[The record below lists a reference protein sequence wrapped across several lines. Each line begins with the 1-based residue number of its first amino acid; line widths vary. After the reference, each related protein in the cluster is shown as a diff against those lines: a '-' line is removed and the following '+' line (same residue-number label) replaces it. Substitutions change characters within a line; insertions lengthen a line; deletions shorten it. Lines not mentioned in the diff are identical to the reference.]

1 MQGIIYDFV
10 GVIKN
15 RFFICKIYTTKLLI
29 VISKEKLLKKNFYP
43 QRKKQNGNSSTYHQ
57 TQGAWRVSLINLSN
71 FTRVHWD
78 MFQRKVYE
86 RPTEFRRYYYNYN
99 NAFAQVFS

>member
-1 MQGIIYDFV
+1 MQGIIYDFA

-43 QRKKQNGNSSTYHQ
+43 QRKKQNSNSSTYHQ
-57 TQGAWRVSLINLSN
+57 TQGAWRVTFISLPN

-78 MFQRKVYE
+78 MFQWKVYE
-86 RPTEFRRYYYNYN
+86 RPTEFRRYDFNYN
-99 NAFAQVFS
+99 NAFA